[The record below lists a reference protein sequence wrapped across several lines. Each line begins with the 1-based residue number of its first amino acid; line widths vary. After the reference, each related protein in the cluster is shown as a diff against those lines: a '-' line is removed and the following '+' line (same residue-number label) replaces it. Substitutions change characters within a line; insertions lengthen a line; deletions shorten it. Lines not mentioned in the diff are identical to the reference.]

1 MSLDIKSVVKEPAFL
16 KDLSVLHGDRL
27 IQIIALAI
35 ERECDDLNFNSNLSP
50 GQVLELSAMI
60 VEGWPYE
67 TLEDILMAFKAFKQG
82 KLSINIS
89 KLFKFSIPD
98 AMNILNAYLVEVK
111 APELESHN
119 KTKHIEENESVP
131 LGKEEVRKRI
141 HDYLS
146 GMKERMNKK
155 REIPKEKTSLNSHQ
169 ELIKELQEKYKDVD
183 PKNYDK
189 ILALYT
195 YSERPIVKTAL
206 LTIKK

>member
-1 MSLDIKSVVKEPAFL
+1 MDSKLLKIDQNSLPVKKVERLERSLTSFVTALSKTNDNPADLSWVKYKMSLDIKSVVKEPAFL

-119 KTKHIEENESVP
+119 KTKHIEENESH
-131 LGKEEVRKRI
+131 LKC
-141 HDYLS
+141 Y
-146 GMKERMNKK
+146 
-155 REIPKEKTSLNSHQ
+155 
-169 ELIKELQEKYKDVD
+169 
-183 PKNYDK
+183 
-189 ILALYT
+189 
-195 YSERPIVKTAL
+195 
-206 LTIKK
+206 